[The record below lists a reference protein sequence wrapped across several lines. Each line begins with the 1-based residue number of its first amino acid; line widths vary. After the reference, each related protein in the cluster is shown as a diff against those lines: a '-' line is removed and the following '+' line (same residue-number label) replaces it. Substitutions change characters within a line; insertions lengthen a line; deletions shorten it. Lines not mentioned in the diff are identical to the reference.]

1 MPFWELLHVRST
13 PRAILRLCSSWC
25 KRVGESANVRRSR
38 RRILALLRSLAWS
51 PFGPAKKTSSE
62 RSPQREC
69 PPSAVTA
76 PLISRGRE
84 WEQLLAAWRQ
94 ACAGEPGFALITGQA
109 IGKSRLAE
117 ELSSWAHLQGVGV
130 AKTRSYAAE
139 GQLSL
144 APVTEWLCSET
155 VRPPLAR
162 LDTLWLTERSRA
174 PCPSGGTLSA
184 DSTGNMSSFGSR

>member
-1 MPFWELLHVRST
+1 ERGC
-13 PRAILRLCSSWC
+13 A
-25 KRVGESANVRRSR
+25 RV
-38 RRILALLRSLAWS
+38 
-51 PFGPAKKTSSE
+51 TS
-62 RSPQREC
+62 
-69 PPSAVTA
+69 
-76 PLISRGRE
+76 
-84 WEQLLAAWRQ
+84 
-94 ACAGEPGFALITGQA
+94 QA

-130 AKTRSYAAE
+130 AKTRSYATE

-162 LDTLWLTERSRA
+162 LDTLWLTELSRA

-184 DSTGNMSSFGSR
+184 DSTGNMSSISSRCRRCIH